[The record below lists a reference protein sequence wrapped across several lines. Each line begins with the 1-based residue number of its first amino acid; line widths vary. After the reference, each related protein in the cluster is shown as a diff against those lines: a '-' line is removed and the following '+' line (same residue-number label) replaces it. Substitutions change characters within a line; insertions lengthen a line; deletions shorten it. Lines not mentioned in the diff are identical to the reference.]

1 MGRSTVEDEI
11 LRAIRRIIRAVDLHS
26 RVLAQ
31 THGLTG
37 PQALILK
44 ELSRLEATSVG
55 QLAQQVSLSPATV
68 TDVLARLERRG
79 LVRRTRS
86 DADRRKVH
94 VSATDAAFQLL
105 QTGPSLLQER
115 FLAQLDELEEWERTL
130 MLSTLQRLATMMAA
144 EAIEA
149 APVLSSGPIPGDSE
163 ATQASLG
170 VPMDVPERG

>member
-1 MGRSTVEDEI
+1 MAKSGVEDEI
-11 LRAIRRIIRAVDLHS
+11 LRAVRRIIRAVDLHS

-44 ELSRLEATSVG
+44 ELSRLEGASVG

-79 LVRRTRS
+79 LVHRTRS
-86 DADRRKVH
+86 DVDRRKVQ
-94 VSATDAAFQLL
+94 VSATDAALQLL

-115 FLAQLDELEEWERTL
+115 FLARLEELEEWEQTL
-130 MLSTLQRLATMMAA
+130 MLSTLQRLAAMMAA
-144 EAIEA
+144 EGIAA
-149 APVLSSGPIPGDSE
+149 APVLSSGPMPSDEAIRAVDDAPLDASE
-163 ATQASLG
+163 PS
-170 VPMDVPERG
+170 